1 MDYQFRQLSATD
13 IFPMATIISKIGIK
27 EFKTAFEND
36 GIKKIIAGNKG
47 KSKDDLNAAVGIAVM
62 LDLGG
67 VVLANIGKCQ
77 NEIFAFLAS
86 VTETDEA
93 EIRKLPLADFA
104 ELVISFFKKDEL
116 RDFIQV
122 VSKFLK

>member
-93 EIRKLPLADFA
+93 EIRKLSLADFA

-116 RDFIQV
+116 RDFIRV

>member
-93 EIRKLPLADFA
+93 EIRKLSLADFA